1 MLNRF
6 VVLVYV
12 LFILLMIGCSG
23 SETKPDEGDAAVA
36 DENETIDLGAI
47 DEEAEGA
54 EEGVSSGLDDD
65 GVVILDA
72 LDDPASNL
80 FVRTIYFEYDSAD
93 LSEDSLAI
101 VREHGRYLS
110 ENQGRLVRLEG
121 HTDERGTREYN
132 LALGEER
139 AKSVQEILVLEG
151 ASEEQIELVSFG
163 EERPAVEGSDE
174 ETYELNRRVEIVY

>member
-6 VVLVYV
+6 IV
-12 LFILLMIGCSG
+12 LFCFLLVFAIAGCSKG
-23 SETKPDEGDAAVA
+23 TKPDDVDGSAAAGEGD
-36 DENETIDLGAI
+36 TIDLSAPDGGE
-47 DEEAEGA
+47 D
-54 EEGVSSGLDDD
+54 GVSSGLDED

-72 LDDPASNL
+72 LDDPSSNL

-93 LSEDSLAI
+93 LSEDSLVI
-101 VREHGRYLS
+101 VREHGKYLS
-110 ENQGRLVRLEG
+110 ENPDRLVRLEG

-151 ASEEQIELVSFG
+151 ATEEQVELVSFG

-174 ETYELNRRVEIVY
+174 AAYQLNRRVEIVY

>member
-1 MLNRF
+1 MLNRLI
-6 VVLVYV
+6 VLIYV
-12 LFILLMIGCSG
+12 LLFLLLIGCSG
-23 SETKPDEGDAAVA
+23 SETKPDEGESAAVI
-36 DENETIDLGAI
+36 DENETIDLGAT
-47 DEEAEGA
+47 DEEAEG
-54 EEGVSSGLDDD
+54 GVSSGLDEE
-65 GVVILDA
+65 GAVILDA

-93 LSEDSLAI
+93 LREDALAI
-101 VREHGRYLS
+101 VREHGKYLS
-110 ENQGRLVRLEG
+110 ENPGRLVRLEG

-163 EERPAVEGSDE
+163 EERPAIEGSDE
-174 ETYELNRRVEIVY
+174 ESYELNRRVEIVY

>member
-6 VVLVYV
+6 VVLIYV
-12 LFILLMIGCSG
+12 LVIFLLIGCSG
-23 SETKPDEGDAAVA
+23 SETKPDEGEGAAVV
-36 DENETIDLGAI
+36 DENETIDLSAP
-47 DEEAEGA
+47 DEEAEG
-54 EEGVSSGLDDD
+54 GVSSGLDED

-80 FVRTIYFEYDSAD
+80 FVRTIYFKYDSAD

-101 VREHGRYLS
+101 VREHGKYLS
-110 ENQGRLVRLEG
+110 ENPGRLVRLEG

-151 ASEEQIELVSFG
+151 ATEEQVELVSFG

>member
-6 VVLVYV
+6 AVLIYVVA
-12 LFILLMIGCSG
+12 ILLMLGCSG
-23 SETKPDEGDAAVA
+23 SETKPDEGEGEAVV
-36 DENETIDLGAI
+36 DENETIDLSAT
-47 DEEAEGA
+47 DEEAD
-54 EEGVSSGLDDD
+54 EGVSSGIDDD
-65 GVVILDA
+65 GAVILDA

-93 LSEDSLAI
+93 LSEESLMI
-101 VREHGRYLS
+101 VREHGKYLS
-110 ENQGRLVRLEG
+110 ENTGRLVRLEG